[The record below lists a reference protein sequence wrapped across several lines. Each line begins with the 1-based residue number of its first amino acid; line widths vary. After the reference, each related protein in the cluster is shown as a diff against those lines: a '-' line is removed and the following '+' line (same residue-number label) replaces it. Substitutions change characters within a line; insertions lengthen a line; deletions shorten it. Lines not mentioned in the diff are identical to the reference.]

1 MQQTIVDLIRHG
13 EPQGGSRYR
22 GHRVDDPLSEHGWQ
36 QMWQAVG
43 HYSQWQQVISSP
55 MLRCIE
61 FSRQLAD
68 KHNIPLQIEG
78 NFKEVGFGTWEGL
91 SREQVKQKN
100 LAEYNNFYTDPV
112 NNRPPGSEDL
122 GAFIQRVIQSYSEVV
137 EKFRNQHILIVAH
150 AGVIRAILAYVVQ
163 APAQGIY
170 NFKIHNAGI
179 ARICINCGNDTKL
192 KSSEIV
198 FLNQSFG

>member
-22 GHRVDDPLSEHGWQ
+22 GHRVDDPLSEYGWQ

-43 HYSQWQQVISSP
+43 NYNQWQQIISSP
-55 MLRCIE
+55 MSRCKI
-61 FSRQLAD
+61 FSEQLAA
-68 KHNIPLQIEG
+68 KCNIPVQTEENL
-78 NFKEVGFGTWEGL
+78 KEVGFGTWEGL

-100 LAEYNNFYTDPV
+100 LAEYNNFYADPV

-122 GAFIQRVIQSYSEVV
+122 DTFIQRVIQSYSEVI
-137 EKFRNQHILIVAH
+137 EKFRNQHILVVAH

-179 ARICINCGNDTKL
+179 ARICINDDNDTKL